1 MVTFHPIADRFH
13 PDMVTFRST
22 FVVFALL
29 QGSATFVSHVMT
41 TPSIA
46 LENAKTLERTFAFA
60 HHCHHVGLLRYVIAS
75 LVASSHR

>member
-13 PDMVTFRST
+13 PDMVTFHST
-22 FVVFALL
+22 FALL
-29 QGSATFVSHVMT
+29 QGFATFASHVMT

-46 LENAKTLERTFAFA
+46 LENAKTLECTLAFA
-60 HHCHHVGLLRYVIAS
+60 HHCHHVGLLHYVIAS